1 VDIPETEE
9 DPVDPSE
16 LEGQTCEECGS
27 PMRLR
32 TGKNGS
38 MFLGCTAYPKCR
50 NAISVA
56 VQGGKAEARP
66 EEPTGEKC
74 PVCGHDLVKRH
85 GRFGEYVSCSNYP
98 ECRYKPPKPVAL
110 TGVTCPECN
119 EGQILERKG
128 RFGPFYGCSRY
139 PDCKRNFK
147 ARPVPKP
154 CPSCG
159 TAYLLVRERKAGSFY
174 ACEAE
179 GCGFDEPAG
188 DLDRYPVT
196 TEITEGARQA
206 ALAAAVAPLPKKRTP
221 RKKPEATAGTAEE
234 APPKP
239 ARPARER
246 APRKPAA
253 TGRKAAASARPKR
266 PAKKR

>member
-1 VDIPETEE
+1 
-9 DPVDPSE
+9 
-16 LEGQTCEECGS
+16 
-27 PMRLR
+27 
-32 TGKNGS
+32 

-50 NAISVA
+50 NAVSVA

-85 GRFGEYVSCSNYP
+85 GRFGEYVSCANYP
-98 ECRYKPPKPVAL
+98 NCRYKPPKPVSL

-119 EGQILERKG
+119 LGQILERKG

-139 PDCKRNFK
+139 PECTRNFR

-159 TAYLLVRERKAGSFY
+159 TAFLLVRERKAGAFY

-179 GCGFDEPAG
+179 GCGFDEPAS

-196 TEITEGARQA
+196 TEVTEEARQA
-206 ALAAAVAPLPKKRTP
+206 ALAAAAAPLPKKRAP
-221 RKKPEATAGTAEE
+221 RRKAE
-234 APPKP
+234 APAGADVAAEPAEKAAGGRKP
-239 ARPARER
+239 AGKRPARAAA
-246 APRKPAA
+246 APKARPGASRKV
-253 TGRKAAASARPKR
+253 AASARPKR
-266 PAKKR
+266 TPKKK

>member
-1 VDIPETEE
+1 
-9 DPVDPSE
+9 VDPSE
-16 LEGQTCEECGS
+16 LEGQICEECGS

-38 MFLGCTAYPKCR
+38 AFLGCTAYPKCR
-50 NAISVA
+50 NVISVSI
-56 VQGGKAEARP
+56 QGGKAEARP
-66 EEPTGEKC
+66 DEPTGEKC

-98 ECRYKPPKPVAL
+98 NCRYKPPKPVAL

-119 EGQILERKG
+119 QGQILERKG

-139 PDCKRNFK
+139 PECTRNFR

-159 TAYLLVRERKAGSFY
+159 TAFLLVRERKAGAFY

-188 DLDRYPVT
+188 DLDSYPVT
-196 TEITEGARQA
+196 TEITEQARQA
-206 ALAAAVAPLPKKRTP
+206 ALAAAVAPVPKKRTP
-221 RKKPEATAGTAEE
+221 RRKAE
-234 APPKP
+234 APPTDGDAPKTESRTGKNRAAGKRP
-239 ARPARER
+239 ARPASV
-246 APRKPAA
+246 KPP
-253 TGRKAAASARPKR
+253 GRQSRKAAASARPKR
-266 PAKKR
+266 RPAKK